1 MTRRSILTAIE
12 PPTPPLPDIDTI
24 LFQRNFLEENS
35 GVVDITIPAG
45 CNVLEIT
52 LTVNA
57 DAGSGNEP
65 EGESNADIVNW
76 SNNKV
81 WNELTVNVPQFEY
94 ATETRIQYVGVTASK
109 TYKVHVRGNV
119 YADGYAHVVMK
130 YSQSI
135 NNKTPNVID
144 RDSGF

>member
-12 PPTPPLPDIDTI
+12 PPTPPLPDTDTI
-24 LFQRNFLEENS
+24 LFQRDYLEENS

-52 LTVNA
+52 LIVNA
-57 DAGSGNEP
+57 DEDSGNEP
-65 EGESNADIVNW
+65 EGESSADIVNW

-81 WNELTVNVPQFEY
+81 WNELTVTVSQLEH
-94 ATETRIQYVGVTASK
+94 ATETRTQYVGVTASK
-109 TYKVHVRGNV
+109 TYKVHVRGIV
-119 YADGYAHVVMK
+119 YVSGYTHVVMK

-135 NNKTPNVID
+135 NNRTPNVTD
-144 RDSGF
+144 Y

>member
-1 MTRRSILTAIE
+1 MTRRFILTAIE
-12 PPTPPLPDIDTI
+12 PPTPPLPDTDTI

-52 LTVNA
+52 LTVTA
-57 DAGSGNEP
+57 DAGDGNDS

-81 WNELTVNVPQFEY
+81 WNELTVIVPQFEY

-119 YADGYAHVVMK
+119 YASGYAHVVMK

-135 NNKTPNVID
+135 NNKTPNVTD
-144 RDSGF
+144 Y

>member
-12 PPTPPLPDIDTI
+12 PPTPPLPDTDTI
-24 LFQRNFLEENS
+24 LFQRNYLEEDS

-52 LTVNA
+52 LIVNA

-65 EGESNADIVNW
+65 EGESSADIVNW

-81 WNELTVNVPQFEY
+81 WNELTVIVSQFDY

-109 TYKVHVRGNV
+109 TYKVHVRGDV
-119 YADGYAHVVMK
+119 YASGFTHVVMK

-135 NNKTPNVID
+135 NNRTPNVTD
-144 RDSGF
+144 Y

>member
-12 PPTPPLPDIDTI
+12 PPTPPLPDTDTI
-24 LFQRNFLEENS
+24 LFQRNDLQENS

-57 DAGSGNEP
+57 DAGDGNDPEASTEAEVVHIISGK
-65 EGESNADIVNW
+65 I
-76 SNNKV
+76 
-81 WNELTVNVPQFEY
+81 WNDLTLTVPQFEY

-119 YADGYAHVVMK
+119 YAGGYAHVVMK

-135 NNKTPNVID
+135 NNRTPNVTD
-144 RDSGF
+144 Y